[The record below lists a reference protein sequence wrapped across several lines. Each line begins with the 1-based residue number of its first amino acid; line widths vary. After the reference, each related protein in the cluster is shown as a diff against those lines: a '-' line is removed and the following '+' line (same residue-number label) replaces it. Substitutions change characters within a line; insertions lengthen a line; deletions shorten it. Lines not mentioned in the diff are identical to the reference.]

1 MEIRFASQ
9 KLQRLCNNQSKLR
22 GEFGPVCAKKIQRR
36 LDELNAAGCLEDM
49 RHLPQARCHE
59 LIADRQGQL
68 AVDVEH
74 PKRLIFLPDHDPR
87 PERSDGGLDWARV
100 LRITVLEIADYH

>member
-1 MEIRFASQ
+1 MEISFATAKLQ
-9 KLQRLCNNQSKLR
+9 KLCNSDSKLR

-36 LDELNAAGCLEDM
+36 LAEMKAANCLEDL

-59 LIADRQGQL
+59 LSADRNGTL

-74 PKRLIFLPDHDPR
+74 PKRLIFEPDHDPI
-87 PERSDGGLDWARV
+87 PELPGGGLDWRQVTSARI
-100 LRITVLEIADYH
+100 LDITDYH